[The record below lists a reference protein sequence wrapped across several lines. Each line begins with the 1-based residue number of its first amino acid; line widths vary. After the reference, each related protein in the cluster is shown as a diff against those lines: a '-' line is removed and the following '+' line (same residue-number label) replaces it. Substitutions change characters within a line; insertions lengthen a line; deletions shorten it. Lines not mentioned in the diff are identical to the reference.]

1 MFEPI
6 FLIISGLEEILLNL
20 FDSFKTVSW
29 LLDPIAQIKAA
40 ILEAISLLL
49 VCFDDFEGLLRT

>member
-6 FLIISGLEEILLNL
+6 FLIISGLEEIFLDLL
-20 FDSFKTVSW
+20 DSFETVSW

-40 ILEAISLLL
+40 IGS
-49 VCFDDFEGLLRT
+49 D